1 MSVKSPTSVSQPS
14 IAIEYIVP
22 AVTGKSSTLP
32 VPAPPQPSSLKPMF
46 VNWSTAGPVY
56 EAMYPS

>member
-1 MSVKSPTSVSQPS
+1 VSVKSPTSVSQPS

-22 AVTGKSSTLP
+22 AVTLKSRMLP

-46 VNWSTAGPVY
+46 VSWSTAGPV
-56 EAMYPS
+56 